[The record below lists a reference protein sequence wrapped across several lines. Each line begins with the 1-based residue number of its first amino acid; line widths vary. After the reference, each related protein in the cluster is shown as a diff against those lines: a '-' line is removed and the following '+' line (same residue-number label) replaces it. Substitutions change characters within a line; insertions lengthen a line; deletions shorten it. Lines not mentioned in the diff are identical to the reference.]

1 MGTEFPWRWGR
12 GRISANLD
20 VIWGMSVSSKTKTKT
35 TTRINYLPIE
45 VLVDPLT
52 ATQLSDTVLAAQALQ
67 NDPDL
72 LFGAELPTS
81 RPPDVLHDLL
91 GRCFLVIGVPSHLQ
105 SLVG

>member
-1 MGTEFPWRWGR
+1 MPDLIGGSLTG
-12 GRISANLD
+12 
-20 VIWGMSVSSKTKTKT
+20 SV
-35 TTRINYLPIE
+35 TRQALLPGLQEVLRPAVIE

-72 LFGAELPTS
+72 LFGAEPPTS